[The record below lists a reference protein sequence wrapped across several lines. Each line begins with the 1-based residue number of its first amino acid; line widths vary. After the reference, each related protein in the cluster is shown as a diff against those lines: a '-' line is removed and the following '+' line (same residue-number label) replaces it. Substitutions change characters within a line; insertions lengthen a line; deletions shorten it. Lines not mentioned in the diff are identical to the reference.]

1 MGRSYKTEAVVL
13 RSIRYSEADRVLH
26 LFSLD
31 RGRVNAIAKGVRK
44 TGSRFGARLEPLTR
58 SALLLHEGRGELH
71 TVSGAD
77 IISSHEVVRADNYTL
92 AVGLIGAEAVLKLHA
107 EPEPQ
112 PRAYQGLCRFLDLL
126 GGPVQR
132 APDATHDGLGLAF
145 QLKLLALAGYLPHLV
160 SCASCGRDEPLVG
173 FSPSAGGGVCA
184 GCLGATA
191 GFAVEMAAS
200 PPSRACS
207 TGRWHRSRWNRERR
221 PTRCGWSRRRTLT
234 TAVSGSARCTP
245 GDAAGAEWPMAV

>member
-71 TVSGAD
+71 TISGAD
-77 IISSHEVVRADNYTL
+77 IISSHEAVRADNYTL

-126 GGPVQR
+126 GGPVER

-160 SCASCGRDEPLVG
+160 SCASCGRDEQLVG

-191 GFAVEMAAS
+191 GFAVGERSVAAIEGLLDRPLAS
-200 PPSRACS
+200 VALEPRAAADALRVVDE
-207 TGRWHRSRWNRERR
+207 TYAHHGGFRL
-221 PTRCGWSRRRTLT
+221 RTLH
-234 TAVSGSARCTP
+234 
-245 GDAAGAEWPMAV
+245 AG

>member
-71 TVSGAD
+71 TISGAD
-77 IISSHEVVRADNYTL
+77 IISSHEAVRADNYTL

-126 GGPVQR
+126 GGPVER

-160 SCASCGRDEPLVG
+160 SCASCGRDEQLVG

-191 GFAVEMAAS
+191 GFAVGERSVAAIEGLLDRPLAS
-200 PPSRACS
+200 VALEPRAAADALRVVEE
-207 TGRWHRSRWNRERR
+207 TYAHHGGFRL
-221 PTRCGWSRRRTLT
+221 RTLH
-234 TAVSGSARCTP
+234 
-245 GDAAGAEWPMAV
+245 AG